1 MREPLTAEQIR
12 QMFRDFGL
20 ADDTERLRLVDLASV
35 GASGVGDSRTLVF
48 LRVANTSEELGD
60 SDAKL
65 AEHP

>member
-20 ADDTERLRLVDLASV
+20 ADDTERQRLVDLASV
-35 GASGVGDSRTLVF
+35 GSSGLGDGRTLVF
-48 LRVANTSEELGD
+48 LRVARTSEESGD

-65 AEHP
+65 AQHP